1 MDLSSAWGIARMI
14 LGENSNLTRMVK
26 LIVVT
31 NPKRLANLFNNLFRT
46 KIQLLREKTNQ
57 PPAIPP
63 CQRLRNWLAQRDE
76 PPQTIDKKM
85 FRRIITKIKSKRVH
99 GVDWIDSY
107 SLKVPSPLIE
117 DPLDQSIY
125 LW

>member
-1 MDLSSAWGIARMI
+1 MDLSSAWGIARVI

-26 LIVVT
+26 LNVVT

-76 PPQTIDKKM
+76 PPPPFQLKPIDKKM
-85 FRRIITKIKSKRVH
+85 FRRIISKMKPKIVH

-107 SLKVPSPLIE
+107 S
-117 DPLDQSIY
+117 
-125 LW
+125 